1 MQHRP
6 KTSGVTTGVL
16 ILTLLAVVSCSG
28 TTGTGDAPSDEN
40 ATTVDTTPTSLS
52 PDPAFDHLLP
62 TLRQMTTAPIMLPAS
77 LPRKVGGVAIEK
89 DPDENPYNTG
99 GDRYTIL
106 FLYSKDDAKKV
117 TQPYVHY
124 MTLGRLTASPVN
136 ASRLPELTN
145 DLGKPHQLE
154 DVTLPDGTV
163 AKLKRLVPPRGAN
176 YGPFTV
182 GSFEKEGW
190 RYTVAIEGDSP
201 DGDMSRKILSTM
213 VKVPGE

>member
-1 MQHRP
+1 MKLHL
-6 KTSGVTTGVL
+6 KTSGVTAVVL
-16 ILTLLAVVSCSG
+16 TLTLLAVVSCSG
-28 TTGTGDAPSDEN
+28 TTGDAPSDEN
-40 ATTVDTTPTSLS
+40 ATTEDTTQTALS

-77 LPRKVGGVAIEK
+77 LPHKVGGVAIEK
-89 DPDENPYNTG
+89 DPDKNPYTTG

-106 FLYSKDDAKKV
+106 FLYSKEDAKKV

-136 ASRLPELTN
+136 APLLPELTN

-163 AKLKRLVPPRGAN
+163 ADLKRLEPPRGAN

-182 GSFEKEGW
+182 GSFEKEGE
-190 RYTVAIEGDSP
+190 RYTVAIEGDTP
-201 DGDMSRKILSTM
+201 NGDMSRKILSTM
-213 VKVPGE
+213 VKVPGEQ